1 MAKSWTSSEVSYLK
15 RYGSTKSPEDL
26 AQRFETDPREVV
38 DKLRELGVAAH
49 EGWGTR
55 QEDPALGLFNEA
67 LQALYDKKWSQAASL
82 LEKVAATSEQ
92 MEIQER
98 ARQYLQICHSR
109 TKKAPKPSSDED
121 PYLQAVFLKNQGALD
136 ESLAIARK
144 RGGGD
149 DERFLY
155 LIASI
160 HALEERDQEA
170 REALERAVEL
180 NPKNRVYAFHD
191 PDFASLRDSDE
202 HADLFRLE

>member
-1 MAKSWTSSEVSYLK
+1 MAKTWTSSEVSYLK

-38 DKLRELGVAAH
+38 DKLRELGVASQ
-49 EGWGTR
+49 EGWGPR
-55 QEDPALGLFNEA
+55 QEDPALGLFDEA
-67 LQALYDKKWSQAASL
+67 LQALYDKKWSKAASL

-98 ARQYLQICHSR
+98 ARQYLQICRSR
-109 TKKAPKPSSDED
+109 TEKAPEPSTDED
-121 PYLQAVFLKNQGALD
+121 PFLRAVFLKNQGAFD

-144 RGGGD
+144 RGDD

-160 HALEERDQEA
+160 HALEERNEEA

-191 PDFASLRDSDE
+191 PDFASLRDSGE
-202 HADLFRLE
+202 HADLFGLE